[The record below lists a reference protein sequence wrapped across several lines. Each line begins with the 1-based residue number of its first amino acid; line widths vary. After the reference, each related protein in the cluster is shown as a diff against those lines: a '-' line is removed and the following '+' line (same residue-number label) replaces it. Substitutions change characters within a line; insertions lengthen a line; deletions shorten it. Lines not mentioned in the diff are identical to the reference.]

1 MVASNAWIKD
11 MNKICETGMCI
22 CVNRIFKCEHTS
34 RLPKW
39 KKVTQRGSRF
49 VQKYAACRVVCAA
62 THRISHRAILPACC
76 LTVYRLSCINFF
88 LTNLKNCIQDL
99 NVKFCFSTCSI
110 RDSRKCTHYVRVGPV
125 RALIHGIHVNHLLLL
140 LDSDRFASLACSY
153 L

>member
-1 MVASNAWIKD
+1 MHESKTWIKFARPECVYASIEYSNAS
-11 MNKICETGMCI
+11 T
-22 CVNRIFKCEHTS
+22 
-34 RLPKW
+34 RLDCQNERRLHKGAA
-39 KKVTQRGSRF
+39 VLF
-49 VQKYAACRVVCAA
+49 AEYAACRVVCAA

-76 LTVYRLSCINFF
+76 LTVYRLSCTNF